1 MSIEY
6 QKAMEVVKKLKEK
19 EMNQAQKIMTLEESH
34 KAIKISH
41 QN

>member
-19 EMNQAQKIMTLEESH
+19 ELGQAERMYGLEEAN
-34 KAIKISH
+34 KALKLSM

>member
-19 EMNQAQKIMTLEESH
+19 EMNQAQKIMALE
-34 KAIKISH
+34 
-41 QN
+41 

>member
-19 EMNQAQKIMTLEESH
+19 EMNQAQKIMALEQSH
-34 KAIKISH
+34 KAIKISL